1 MLLISQLLQEDA
13 EQLGPPRLFQL
24 ALRELPVGMRMYFT
38 GPLRERV
45 DAIAADSD
53 AVSTAVT

>member
-24 ALRELPVGMRMYFT
+24 ALRELPVGMRMYLL

-45 DAIAADSD
+45 DAMAAERDT
-53 AVSTAVT
+53 VRSTQI

>member
-24 ALRELPVGMRMYFT
+24 ALRELPVGMRMYLT

-45 DAIAADSD
+45 DVMVADSD

>member
-24 ALRELPVGMRMYFT
+24 ALRELPVGMRMYLT

>member
-24 ALRELPVGMRMYFT
+24 ALRELPVGMRMYLT

-45 DAIAADSD
+45 DVMATDSD